1 MRWTEK
7 ERKGEVKQ
15 RDPGINWIGA
25 ITVRVPSRVV
35 VGFFCLFFFFELGK
49 DGTLEKGN
57 QCVTQK

>member
-15 RDPGINWIGA
+15 RDPGIGPE
-25 ITVRVPSRVV
+25 PSQSGCHLGLV
-35 VGFFCLFFFFELGK
+35 FLFFFFVFFELGR
-49 DGTLEKGN
+49 DGTLGKGN

>member
-15 RDPGINWIGA
+15 RDPGSNWIGA

-35 VGFFCLFFFFELGK
+35 GFFFFELGK

-57 QCVTQK
+57 QCVIQK